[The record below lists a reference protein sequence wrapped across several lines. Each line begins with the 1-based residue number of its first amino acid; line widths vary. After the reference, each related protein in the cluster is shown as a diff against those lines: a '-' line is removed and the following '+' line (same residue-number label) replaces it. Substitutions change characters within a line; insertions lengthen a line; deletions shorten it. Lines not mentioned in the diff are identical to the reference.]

1 MNKVEVAVIG
11 GGPGGTDCAIRIAQ
25 RGKKVAI
32 IEKKYFGGT
41 CTNWGC
47 IPTKAMMTSAHLYGN
62 IIGKGK
68 RLGIKA
74 QAEVDVKSLMK
85 HVKRS
90 IMSSRKGTEFLL
102 NKYGVEIIKDEAVI
116 KDGKFYLKNDD
127 SEILADKIVLATG
140 SAPNIPG
147 SLNTEGV
154 WTSDDVFEIEDIPES
169 LLIVGAGVIGA
180 EMATIFSLLG
190 TKVTLVEFM
199 NRVVPFEDI
208 EVSQLLEK
216 EMKKKKIK
224 VITGTSVKD
233 IKKVENGFVSSLSND
248 ESIESNKVLIAIG
261 RKPVYPEGLE
271 EIVKVERGVHTDFDF
286 VTSNENIFAI
296 GDVRAKVMLA
306 HVASAE
312 GVYVA
317 EKLNGND
324 APYFRENWPG
334 VIFSDPEISS
344 TGIKETEDGL
354 PDNLIKFVFPMAAN
368 GRANTMAERDG
379 FAKIIAEKDT
389 MVIKGASFVGPNVT
403 DILMEMVVA
412 INEGLTVGEVLKSI
426 HPHPTISEIVKDT
439 LEGLEGT
446 PSHI

>member
-25 RGKKVAI
+25 RGKRVAI

-62 IIGKGK
+62 IVGKGK

-74 QAEVDVKSLMK
+74 QVEVDIKNLMK
-85 HVKRS
+85 HVNRS

-102 NKYGVEIIKDEAVI
+102 NKYGVEIIKDEAII
-116 KDGKFYLKNDD
+116 KDGKFYLKNEDT
-127 SEILADKIVLATG
+127 EILADKIVLATG
-140 SAPNIPG
+140 STPNIPG

-154 WTSDDVFEIEDIPES
+154 WTSDDVFEIEEIPES

-199 NRVVPFEDI
+199 KRVVPFEDI
-208 EVSQLLEK
+208 EISQLLEK

-224 VITGTSVKD
+224 VITGTSVKE
-233 IKKVENGFVSSLSND
+233 IKKIENGFISSLSND
-248 ESIESNKVLIAIG
+248 ETIESSKVLIAIG
-261 RKPVYPEGLE
+261 RKAVYPEGLK
-271 EIVKVERGVHTDFDF
+271 EIVKIERGVDTNFDF

-317 EKLNGND
+317 EKLTGND
-324 APYFRENWPG
+324 SPFYRENWPG
-334 VIFSDPEISS
+334 VIFSEPEISS

-354 PDNLIKFVFPMAAN
+354 PENLIKFVFPMAAN
-368 GRANTMAERDG
+368 GRANTMAEREG

-389 MVIKGASFVGPNVT
+389 MVIKGASFIGPNVT

-412 INEGLTVGEVLKSI
+412 INEELTVGEVLKSI